1 MTDPYRPLKNA
12 FARFSTGVTVVSCQP
27 KLGPAQGI
35 TVNSFSSV
43 SLEPALVS
51 WCLAD
56 ETSIAEAFLAVDHYA
71 VSILASDQQTLSDRF
86 ATPGQHTFSKDEG
99 DTFRTGAPLLSGR
112 LAGFDCRVAERFK
125 VGDHTILIG
134 EIVHF
139 DSRAGEPLIYAG
151 RQYVTGPAIDDE
163 GNW

>member
-1 MTDPYRPLKNA
+1 
-12 FARFSTGVTVVSCQP
+12 VVSCQP
-27 KLGPAQGI
+27 QTGPAQGI

-56 ETSIAEAFLAVDHYA
+56 VTSVADAFLAVDHYA
-71 VSILASDQQTLSDRF
+71 VSILASEQQHLSDRF
-86 ATPGQHTFSKDEG
+86 ATPGRHGFAEG
-99 DTFRTGAPLLSGR
+99 EGTAFRTGAPLLEGR

-139 DSRAGEPLIYAG
+139 DSRPGEPLIYAG
-151 RQYVTGPAIDDE
+151 RQYVTGPAITD
-163 GNW
+163 

>member
-1 MTDPYRPLKNA
+1 MRPLVNDPYRPLKDA
-12 FARFSTGVTVVSCQP
+12 FACFSTGVTVVSCQP
-27 KLGPAQGI
+27 KTGPAQGI

-56 ETSIAEAFLAVDHYA
+56 ETSIADSFLAVDHYA
-71 VSILASDQQTLSDRF
+71 VSILAADQQNLSDRF
-86 ATPGQHTFSKDEG
+86 ATPGKHAFEKGEG
-99 DTFRTGAPLLSGR
+99 ETFRTGAPLVAGR

-139 DSRAGEPLIYAG
+139 DSRPGEPLIYAG
-151 RQYVTGPAIDDE
+151 RQYVTGPAI
-163 GNW
+163 GA